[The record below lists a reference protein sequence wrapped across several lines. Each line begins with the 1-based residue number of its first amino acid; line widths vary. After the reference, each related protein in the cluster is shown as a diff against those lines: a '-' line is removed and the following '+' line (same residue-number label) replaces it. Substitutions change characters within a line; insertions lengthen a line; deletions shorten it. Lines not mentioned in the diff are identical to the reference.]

1 MGGKTRNVAIELISQ
16 HMSQNKLHGYAALF
30 TVTLRRGGR
39 GASYVHLHIYI
50 HLLTCTPQVTF
61 HLLFT
66 VLQVASL
73 TKSQLNI

>member
-1 MGGKTRNVAIELISQ
+1 MW
-16 HMSQNKLHGYAALF
+16 QNKWDGYVALF

-39 GASYVHLHIYI
+39 GASYVHLYIYI

-66 VLQVASL
+66 VLQVANL
-73 TKSQLNI
+73 IKSQLNI